1 MAQYLGSAA
10 AFSGAY
16 VIIRASAYAFV
27 LLACRGI
34 GCVGWEHR
42 LPIAPSAMLRTRIR
56 ASNVTL
62 MGCASGSQ
70 SHAAGDEP
78 LGITTALLCAGASSM
93 TGTMWKAD
101 VDTALAFTDRFL
113 ATLAKERRDAQAG
126 VVDLARV
133 VQKAVCRLKKRP
145 ETSAPFHWAS
155 FLLHGSWV
163 LEK

>member
-1 MAQYLGSAA
+1 
-10 AFSGAY
+10 
-16 VIIRASAYAFV
+16 
-27 LLACRGI
+27 
-34 GCVGWEHR
+34 
-42 LPIAPSAMLRTRIR
+42 MLRTRIR

-133 VQKAVCRLKKRP
+133 VQKARNGCKQSRRDADLATYRTISSCADLAARVCSCHDICVSVPQLLAPALNNNYAPRCCC
-145 ETSAPFHWAS
+145 TSSAPS
-155 FLLHGSWV
+155 R
-163 LEK
+163 